1 MEHQMLYVVASDI
14 MARTT
19 LNIDTPILM
28 DLKRIQRRENKSL
41 GRIVSDLLAEAIA
54 RHGKVPDPP
63 PFEWIAEEM
72 KPLIDITDKETLYA
86 ALDGPDK

>member
-1 MEHQMLYVVASDI
+1 MISVVASDI

-19 LNIDTPILM
+19 LNIDTPILR

-41 GRIVSDLLAEAIA
+41 GRIVSDLLAEAMA
-54 RHGKVPDPP
+54 RRGKVPDPP

-72 KPLIDITDKETLYA
+72 RPLVDIADKESLYA
-86 ALDGPDK
+86 ALDGSDE